1 MQDVARREQ
10 TWGHNQQRPPGR
22 SAREILM
29 LDAQEGLEGDIAPT
43 PAATSTVLDAAG
55 GSSSAAMNKR
65 TRSASAAVVGTSHM
79 AARLALS
86 PPHARKSRD
95 FLRFNS
101 QSPSSS
107 KSKSPNGDDDYFSPT
122 SLRDQCIYFIIAH
135 SYALS
140 PSSSPFS
147 SSNNNSRSRPQQRGK
162 NSSSNSSTAAF
173 SFLDSVSTFPSSSL
187 PPALIRDLEEASR
200 FYLSPPLDFPSSPP
214 SPNKSR
220 FSSRSSTSFASSSS
234 SSSSPSSSSSSPP
247 SRSATYASLP
257 TRGRP
262 WDLEEATDRRD
273 HHDIDDFYGPLATSS
288 PIPLSLR
295 QRASAAEPRPVDLGM
310 AMLLSPPLRQQQRKT
325 ELVYRVVLVG
335 DDCVGKT
342 SICDMWKTGKCQPSS
357 LCECTMGA
365 AFFHRE
371 VTIDDYTVRLEVW
384 DSGGQARFDNLT
396 PMYITEADG
405 VIAVYD
411 VCSSESFEKAKYW
424 VDQALTIKRGAPL
437 RIILAGNKTDLLP
450 SSSEFV
456 VPHEVAEEYAR
467 SSEVDGWLP
476 VSARNNLN
484 INALFKNMANCLVE
498 AERARINRK
507 IVASLDIQPTARRS
521 DAVSVSFKG
530 VQGPLALAPV
540 VGMRM
545 GLLPMLPW
553 LPDTAASACML
564 CSTNFSVTKRRHH
577 CRRCGRVTCNRCSR
591 HRTVLPSRATDSA
604 SPSSSASIT
613 SSPSSPGKSPARA
626 AAERVCDHCAEVVAC
641 WTALHS

>member
-147 SSNNNSRSRPQQRGK
+147 SSNNNSRSL
-162 NSSSNSSTAAF
+162 
-173 SFLDSVSTFPSSSL
+173 SFLISILYFL
-187 PPALIRDLEEASR
+187 RILLFI
-200 FYLSPPLDFPSSPP
+200 
-214 SPNKSR
+214 
-220 FSSRSSTSFASSSS
+220 FS
-234 SSSSPSSSSSSPP
+234 SSSSSSPP

-564 CSTNFSVTKRRHH
+564 CSTNFSVTKRVRPFNPRHH